1 MYTGLVN
8 NVPRALLFCPL
19 PALCG
24 VIIKPPPSASEMSR
38 GPVILGIETSCD
50 DTAAAIVSGGRL
62 LSSTISSQSEHEA
75 YGGVVPELASRAHE
89 RLIVPVVESAIED
102 SGLTKT
108 DIDGLAVTVGPGLI
122 GSLLVGVSFCKA
134 LSVGLD
140 VPLMGVNH
148 LEGHLASLF
157 LGRKGPP
164 LPHLCLIVS
173 GGHTQLMRIEGQGKI
188 QLMGKTRDDAAGEA
202 FDKVAKLLGL
212 PYPGGPRVD
221 ELARKGDPVFHAFP
235 RTRLKGFDYSFS
247 GIKTSVLYYLNALSA
262 EDREVLIEEHL
273 SDICAAFQEA
283 VVDMLVAPVKKAMRD
298 TGIYHVGLVG
308 GVSANSRLRERMQVL
323 TDSFGGELF
332 VPSLEHCMDN
342 AAMIAMAGYQQ
353 FQAKEFS
360 PLTITAEPGLV
371 IK

>member
-1 MYTGLVN
+1 
-8 NVPRALLFCPL
+8 
-19 PALCG
+19 
-24 VIIKPPPSASEMSR
+24 MSR

-50 DTAAAIVSGGRL
+50 DTAAAVVSGGKL
-62 LSSTISSQSEHEA
+62 LSSTISSQIEHEA

-89 RLIVPVVESAIED
+89 RLIVPVVESAIEG
-102 SGLTKT
+102 SGLTKS

-134 LSVGLD
+134 LSVGLN

-157 LGRKGPP
+157 LERKGPP
-164 LPHLCLIVS
+164 FPHLCLIVS
-173 GGHTQLMRIEGQGKI
+173 GGHTQLMRIEERGKI

-212 PYPGGPRVD
+212 PYPGGPRID
-221 ELARKGDPVFHAFP
+221 DLARKGDHTFHTFP

-247 GIKTSVLYYLNALSA
+247 GIKTAVLYYLNAFSS
-262 EDREVLIEEHL
+262 EDRELLIEEHL

-283 VVDMLVAPVKKAMRD
+283 VVDMLIAPVKKAMRD
-298 TGIYHVGLVG
+298 SGIYHVGLVG
-308 GVSANSRLRERMQVL
+308 GVSANSRLRERMQAL

-353 FQAKEFS
+353 FQANEFS